1 MVVRA
6 RERMCHRSVIIYFFL
21 VWEYAAFLQLMTPDE
36 VVEITTFKYE
46 IEFDLYYNCTTNKT
60 R

>member
-1 MVVRA
+1 
-6 RERMCHRSVIIYFFL
+6 
-21 VWEYAAFLQLMTPDE
+21 MTPDE